1 MSATHHAWVQE
12 RIALAKRLNEGEC
25 SGYYGDAMLILSAL
39 LSGLAADLWPGKG
52 KDRRRF
58 VEAWSTLSS
67 PELNAAAISVPFLLD
82 FLDGEGQLDLAEE
95 VRATRPGAL
104 APWDSLVVTGERV
117 DQSEDELAALDPQLT
132 PKVLRRFS
140 YGSVFYEHVR
150 SGYTHEYHTTESAR
164 PHPQTSE
171 PAPVSYVNVL
181 RRPDLR
187 RSRPIHFDVAWVA
200 EVVKSVS
207 ASVMASNRNR
217 SLPDPRT
224 WWIDGQASI
233 EMT

>member
-12 RIALAKRLNEGEC
+12 RIELAKRLNEGEC
-25 SGYYGDAMLILSAL
+25 GGYYSDAMLILSAV
-39 LSGLAADLWPGKG
+39 LSGLAADLWPSKG

-67 PELNAAAISVPFLLD
+67 LRLNPNAISVPLLLD
-82 FLDGEGQLDLAEE
+82 ALEKEGNTDLVEK

-117 DQSEDELAALDPQLT
+117 DQSEDELATLDPRLT
-132 PKVLRRFS
+132 SRVLRRFS
-140 YGSVFYEHVR
+140 YGNVFYEHVR

-164 PHPQTSE
+164 SYPQTSE

-181 RRPDLR
+181 KRPVLR
-187 RSRPIHFDVAWVA
+187 RSRPIHFDIAWVA
-200 EVVKSVS
+200 EVVESVS
-207 ASVMASNRNR
+207 ASIVVTGRDR
-217 SLPDPRT
+217 PLPDPRI
-224 WWIDGQASI
+224 WWVEG
-233 EMT
+233 EGT

>member
-1 MSATHHAWVQE
+1 MSATHHDWVRE
-12 RIALAKRLNEGEC
+12 RIALAKRLNVGEC
-25 SGYYGDAMLILSAL
+25 GGYYGDAMLILSDL

-67 PELNAAAISVPFLLD
+67 PQLNAGAISVPFLLD
-82 FLDGEGQLDLAEE
+82 ALEEEGSQDLADK

-117 DQSEDELAALDPQLT
+117 DQAKDDLAALDPRLT
-132 PKVLRRFS
+132 SKVLRRFS

-164 PHPQTSE
+164 PYRQIHE

-181 RRPDLR
+181 RQPDLR
-187 RSRPIHFDVAWVA
+187 RTRPIHFDVAWVA
-200 EVVKSVS
+200 ELIESVS
-207 ASVMASNRNR
+207 ASVVASNIDR
-217 SLPDPRT
+217 SLPDPRP
-224 WWIDGQASI
+224 WWVDGGASI
-233 EMT
+233 ETA